1 MKDILFSQIGFW
13 SVFTIIFIIVAL
25 SWFFMK
31 MAKLSK
37 QDRVPLDEKE
47 D

>member
-13 SVFTIIFIIVAL
+13 SAFTIIFMIVVL
-25 SWFFMK
+25 GWFFMK
-31 MAKLSK
+31 MVKLSK
-37 QDRVPLDEKE
+37 QDRIPLDE